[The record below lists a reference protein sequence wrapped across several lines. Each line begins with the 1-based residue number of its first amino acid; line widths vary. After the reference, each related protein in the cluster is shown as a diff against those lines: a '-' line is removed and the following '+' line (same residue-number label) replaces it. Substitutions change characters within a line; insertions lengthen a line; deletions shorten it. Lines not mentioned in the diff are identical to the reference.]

1 MQRAPTGDLASLAR
15 LLQLASPSLP
25 VGGYGYSQGLESAL
39 HQGLART
46 PDEVE
51 RWIADHL
58 VLVLGRCDAPYWWR
72 LARAFAAGDLAEAA
86 RWNEEYLACRDGAE
100 PRNETRQMGFSLVR
114 MLEEVEG
121 EALPGAWKGEV
132 SYLAASAHLAVRWS
146 LPLPDAL
153 LGHLWSWLDAQVLAW
168 LKTGAAGQ
176 MAGRRM
182 LSRLADA
189 LPGIVES
196 SEAASDDEL
205 QSFSPG
211 LALAGYA
218 HEIQDGRMFRS

>member
-1 MQRAPTGDLASLAR
+1 MQRAPADHLASLVR

-25 VGGYGYSQGLESAL
+25 VGGYGYSQGLEAAL
-39 HQGLART
+39 HHGVVRT
-46 PDEVE
+46 LDEVE

-72 LARAFAAGDLAEAA
+72 LARAFSAGDLAEAA
-86 RWNEEYLACRDGAE
+86 RWNEEYLASRDGAE

-121 EALPGAWKGEV
+121 EGLPGAWKGEV

-146 LPLPDAL
+146 IPLSEAL

-182 LSRLADA
+182 LSRLSAA
-189 LPGIVES
+189 LPGIVAA
-196 SEAASDDEL
+196 SEVASDDDIC
-205 QSFSPG
+205 SFSPG